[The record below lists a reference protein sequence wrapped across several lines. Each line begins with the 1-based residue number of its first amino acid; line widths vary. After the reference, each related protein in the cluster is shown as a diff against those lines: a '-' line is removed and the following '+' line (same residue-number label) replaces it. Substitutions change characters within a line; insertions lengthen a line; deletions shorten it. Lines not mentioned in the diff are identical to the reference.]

1 MLYKIAAKEESA
13 ILIEDWIPIGSNK
26 IASAKKDEALRP
38 SNLTQIV
45 KRFSHYQWED
55 EKSKIVDFK

>member
-55 EKSKIVDFK
+55 